1 MPIAMNCCH
10 VKHKGETWTL
20 DLVDDKAEVRDA
32 GGQVRASFTLQ
43 EAAGQFQLP
52 SFSDSVKQFRVPVDS
67 ELWYFDV
74 AKPDLKEIKAYIDRA
89 VVAAGPEAIE
99 AVRTAALRDFLIG
112 AGCAVLGVG
121 ITVAGYMQAAH
132 QEEGGKFKITYGLVI
147 FGLVMLGKDAYRF
160 MRYGNLRK
168 MAQT

>member
-1 MPIAMNCCH
+1 MPWTRRECLQLLLGAGCAAWLP
-10 VKHKGETWTL
+10 VAGSSLARAEGEWEITPESEQALTRDIL
-20 DLVDDKAEVRDA
+20 ETAYRVAERLQTRGKRIVPIHP
-32 GGQVRASFTLQ
+32 RAAR
-43 EAAGQFQLP
+43 EP
-52 SFSDSVKQFRVPVDS
+52 
-67 ELWYFDV
+67 
-74 AKPDLKEIKAYIDRA
+74 
-89 VVAAGPEAIE
+89 
-99 AVRTAALRDFLIG
+99 
-112 AGCAVLGVG
+112 GCAVLGVG